1 MNRAIVGYSGFVGS
15 NLLQFYKFDHFYNS
29 ANFNEASNM
38 TFNEI
43 YFCGIPAVK
52 WYANKH
58 PEEDRQIITNIQNI
72 LKTIKANK
80 IILISTIDVYEDS
93 ASEQDEDYEC
103 DWVLNHHYG
112 RNRYIFEY
120 FVKTT
125 FKNYHI
131 VRLPAL
137 FGKGLKKNIIYD
149 LINNHELHNISPLTS
164 FQWYDLNWLKKDIDI
179 IVKNDIK
186 ICNLFTE
193 PVNTIDILK
202 LFQYTVELFKN
213 DSTPST
219 TSISGHFVPTKEFS
233 PSPTT
238 LRSNV
243 SGSLQTVKYNLKT
256 KHSRL
261 FQLESYDTV
270 SCAQDSCTKVS
281 RGGYICSR
289 EYVLNHIRAF
299 LNNNRMDKTRLCVS
313 NICLKKISHFQFA
326 CILKLFGIPKVQI
339 APTTLIS
346 DWSNLQDLDVS
357 VYKKQGLNVYSFQ
370 SILFG
375 KNHLNIFS
383 DETRDELFEHL
394 KRVIDAAVLNQVNV
408 LVFGCP
414 KNRKI
419 MEESDIS
426 KNDTI
431 FIDFFKNVGE
441 YCNNKTIKI
450 CIEPNSKQ
458 YNCNYIN
465 TIREAGMIVEK
476 INHPNIKMMVDIG
489 NVIMENDDL
498 NDIYTFAQHIYN
510 VDVAQPNMLHFMNPD
525 ESNNRFRTILCD
537 IWVKGAGERLKSLV
551 GTKCPLRDVV
561 EGGNYRNNINLEM
574 ITNEYD
580 GETELNVIVKSL
592 HNFVELYGINKNGT
606 NFI

>member
-29 ANFNEASNM
+29 TNFNEASNM

-52 WYANKH
+52 WYANKN

-93 ASEQDEDYEC
+93 SSEQDEDYEC

-149 LINNHELHNISPLTS
+149 LINHHEIHNISALTS

-193 PVNTIDILK
+193 PVNTIDILN
-202 LFQYTVELFKN
+202 LFQYPVELFKN
-213 DSTPST
+213 DS
-219 TSISGHFVPTKEFS
+219 
-233 PSPTT
+233 
-238 LRSNV
+238 
-243 SGSLQTVKYNLKT
+243 TVKYNLKT
-256 KHSRL
+256 KHSTL
-261 FQLESYDTV
+261 FQPETYATV
-270 SCAQDSCTKVS
+270 PSTKVS
-281 RGGYICSR
+281 RDGYICSR
-289 EYVLNHIRAF
+289 EYVLNHLRLF
-299 LNNNRMDKTRLCVS
+299 LNDNRIDKTRLCVS
-313 NICLKKISHFQFA
+313 NICFKKTPHFQFA
-326 CILKLFGIPKVQI
+326 CILKLFGIPNVQI

-346 DWSNLQDLDVS
+346 DWSDLQDLDVS
-357 VYKKQGLNVYSFQ
+357 VYKKQGLDVYSFQ

-394 KRVIDAAVLNQVNV
+394 KRVIDAAVLNQVKV

-419 MEESDIS
+419 MEETDMS

-441 YCNNKTIKI
+441 YCNNKNIKI

-465 TIREAGMIVEK
+465 TIKEAGMIVDK

-498 NDIYTFAQHIYN
+498 NDIHTFARHIYN

-525 ESNNRFRTILCD
+525 ESNNQFRTILGD
-537 IWVKGAGERLKSLV
+537 IH
-551 GTKCPLRDVV
+551 
-561 EGGNYRNNINLEM
+561 YHNNINLEM

-580 GETELNVIVKSL
+580 CEMELNVIVKSL
-592 HNFVELYGINKNGT
+592 HNFVALYGINNNDT